1 MRKSPGI
8 SQESRKWTNY
18 LVGFKARN
26 QLSRQVATVVAFT
39 TTSQLWKQVRDARNE
54 KE

>member
-1 MRKSPGI
+1 MRTSPDI
-8 SQESRKWTNY
+8 SHESHKWTNY

-26 QLSRQVATVVAFT
+26 QLSRQVATLVAFT
-39 TTSQLWKQVRDARNE
+39 TTSQLRKQVRDARNE